1 MNLDKTK
8 VMIFRKGG
16 HTGAGEKWFFNGNE
30 MEIVNSYKYLG
41 YTLTTKL
48 SSNSACEEYAS
59 KAKGKILD
67 LMKTMWS
74 LDSLNTTVFFQLF
87 DAQIKPML
95 LYASEIWGI
104 SKHRIIESAHLFAC
118 KRLLSLSDKSP
129 NHMVYGET
137 GRYPLY
143 IDSKIASLRYWLKL
157 GKMAITRFPK
167 QALIMLQNSLDTE
180 NRCKR
185 SNWAGSIKECLE
197 SYGFQDVWAQGGVS
211 NEAAFLSAIRQK
223 MIQRFKLE
231 WSTKISN
238 SDRFSTY
245 LLFKSV
251 H

>member
-1 MNLDKTK
+1 
-8 VMIFRKGG
+8 
-16 HTGAGEKWFFNGNE
+16 

-74 LDSLNTTVFFQLF
+74 LGSLNTTVFFQLF

-95 LYASEIWGI
+95 LYASKIWDT
-104 SKHRIIESAHLFAC
+104 SKHRITESAHLFAC

-143 IDSKIASLRYWLKL
+143 IDSKIAYLRYWLKL

-245 LLFKSV
+245 HLFKSV
-251 H
+251 Q